1 MIKAKPKSH
10 WNSIPTWL
18 TTKRGY
24 TVTNFEL
31 TNKIYDF
38 ELQILKIKPHS
49 AADAGRRFR
58 EIRNDAVLLKEWN
71 LSTKEVSIPDKNY
84 EGWLIESYKEPK
96 KIDNELNL
104 FQGV

>member
-1 MIKAKPKSH
+1 MIKAKSKSH
-10 WNSIPTWL
+10 WNSILTWL
-18 TTKRGY
+18 TTKKGY

-38 ELQILKIKPHS
+38 EVQVLKINPHS

-84 EGWLIESYKEPK
+84 EGWLIGSYKEP
-96 KIDNELNL
+96 N
-104 FQGV
+104 G